1 MAECRGWQ
9 GVYCYSQTA
18 LNCHNRCSNGLVD
31 GEFTMKRIAITG
43 AFLLSSLLS
52 INTIA
57 ANAPTPEE
65 KAASDIA
72 TRQAVF
78 KLLSFSNAPLG
89 GMARGTTPFDA
100 DAAKAALERIAM
112 LGGLIPEVFVPDTT
126 GPESEGVATRAA
138 DTIWANKADFDM
150 LAADLVT
157 GANAALEIINSQGEA
172 GVRDAVASVGPKCG
186 ACHDR
191 FRLD

>member
-1 MAECRGWQ
+1 
-9 GVYCYSQTA
+9 
-18 LNCHNRCSNGLVD
+18 
-31 GEFTMKRIAITG
+31 MKRIAITG

-126 GPESEGVATRAA
+126 GPESEGVTTRAA

>member
-1 MAECRGWQ
+1 MGKII
-9 GVYCYSQTA
+9 
-18 LNCHNRCSNGLVD
+18 
-31 GEFTMKRIAITG
+31 MKKIAFTG

-52 INTIA
+52 ITAIA
-57 ANAPTPEE
+57 ADAPTPEQ

-89 GMARGTTPFDA
+89 GMARGAAYDA
-100 DAAKAALERIAM
+100 DAAKAAAERVAM
-112 LGGLIPEVFVPDTT
+112 LASMIPQVFAADTT
-126 GPESEGVATRAA
+126 GPVSAGVKTRAA

-150 LAADLVT
+150 LAADL
-157 GANAALEIINSQGEA
+157 GAGAAAALAILNTQGEA
-172 GVRDAVASVGPKCG
+172 GVRDAVAQIGPKCG

-191 FRLD
+191 FRLE